1 MLNVLKNDDQN
12 FRITI
17 DREIILNN
25 IKKLFMN
32 MKIILINTFIMKSE
46 MAVSSLL
53 YFTNSLPEGI

>member
-32 MKIILINTFIMKSE
+32 MKIILINTFIMKKSF
-46 MAVSSLL
+46 V
-53 YFTNSLPEGI
+53 